1 MERFLFQ
8 KDVSMY
14 TPAPDE
20 KVTTVMLYSQNSLIR
35 GELVTK
41 DSARVSIWLRMQAQV
56 NYVHVHRP
64 QILLFGGPQTKSMAY
79 EEMYFPIAQLVGF
92 HIAPPAEEPLD
103 YDIGEPNRAMREVN
117 LLLGCFALKGSVRI
131 STHTDFATSIEV
143 AHTSW
148 LSVYDAEIASPF
160 MPQLPMIQTPM
171 VLVNPMFASFGV

>member
-1 MERFLFQ
+1 
-8 KDVSMY
+8 MY
-14 TPAPDE
+14 TLAPDE
-20 KVTTVMLYSQNSLIR
+20 KATTVMLYTQNSLIR

-41 DSARVSIWLRMQAQV
+41 ENARVSIWLRMQAQV

-64 QILLFGGPQTKSMAY
+64 QVLLFGGTQTKSLAY

-92 HIAPPAEEPLD
+92 HIAPPADEPLD
-103 YDIGEPNRAMREVN
+103 YDAEEPNRVMRDVN

-148 LSVYDAEIASPF
+148 LSLYETEIASPF
-160 MPQLPMIQTPM
+160 MPQFPMIQVPM